1 MRQQIKAN
9 NLQREKNS
17 KGATP
22 YPQSPRGNR
31 GGGGETIWGFE
42 VMAEHPWKHGT
53 ELATFISAT

>member
-22 YPQSPRGNR
+22 YPQSPKRNR
-31 GGGGETIWGFE
+31 EGEGRPFGDSKLVDDT
-42 VMAEHPWKHGT
+42 WKHGT
-53 ELATFISAT
+53 ELATSISAT